1 MSIKFNFK
9 SRSAQILLHSFV
21 WLFFL
26 SFPFLFFNDD
36 FTPDRITEHLFRS
49 LLLIVLF
56 YTNTFFLI
64 PRFLSKNKLGIYIL
78 SILISITLYIFLCLV
93 SDFINHYIYS
103 IPNYHHFFFFIITR
117 SFFAA
122 LFIFGLSTS
131 YKVTIEWFNSE
142 RQKKELEN
150 EKLASELAFLKSQIN
165 PHFLFNTLNNVYSL
179 AFKKSDDTPDAI
191 IKLSKLMRYMLYES
205 NERQVFLSKEIDYLH
220 NYIDLQKL
228 RLPETVEIKFNVEG
242 DIEGRLIEPMLLI
255 PFVENAFKHGV
266 SYNEKSQINIS
277 IKLNADELLFVV
289 DNKINNAQLTEESG
303 SGIGLLNV
311 KRRLSLLYPGKH
323 KIIIKDDTY
332 EYRVILKIYLEKC

>member
-1 MSIKFNFK
+1 
-9 SRSAQILLHSFV
+9 
-21 WLFFL
+21 
-26 SFPFLFFNDD
+26 
-36 FTPDRITEHLFRS
+36 
-49 LLLIVLF
+49 
-56 YTNTFFLI
+56 
-64 PRFLSKNKLGIYIL
+64 
-78 SILISITLYIFLCLV
+78 LV